1 MLSIVAVMIA
11 LVLFS
16 GFYYEFVIISSKFV
30 LTKGP
35 LVQNSWA

>member
-16 GFYYEFVIISSKFV
+16 DFYYEFVIISSKFV
-30 LTKGP
+30 ST
-35 LVQNSWA
+35 